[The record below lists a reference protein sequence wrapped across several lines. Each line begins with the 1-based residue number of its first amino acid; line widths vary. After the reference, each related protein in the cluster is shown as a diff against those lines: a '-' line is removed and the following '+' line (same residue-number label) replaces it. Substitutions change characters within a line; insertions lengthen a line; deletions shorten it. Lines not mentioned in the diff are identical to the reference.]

1 MELPLGSFEGIK
13 QIPGRLRNGREEPLN
28 GNGHAQE
35 QTGWTRVEDG
45 NEDNAGTIRWKDMDK
60 GGGW

>member
-1 MELPLGSFEGIK
+1 MEGHGQGWRMVMRTMRGQFD
-13 QIPGRLRNGREEPLN
+13 GR
-28 GNGHAQE
+28 
-35 QTGWTRVEDG
+35 TWTRVEDG